1 MAPARRELP
10 DAGAVAYCADPY
22 AAAEGADALVIAT
35 EWNQFRALELE
46 RLKDLLKQPL
56 LVDLRNLYVPERV
69 AAAGFRY
76 VSVGRP
82 EAKS

>member
-1 MAPARRELP
+1 MRLGPIQRRARGIDR
-10 DAGAVAYCADPY
+10 D
-22 AAAEGADALVIAT
+22 
-35 EWNQFRALELE
+35 QFRALELE